1 MFSAAGV
8 HDFHFSRT
16 DVRWNPDTQTVQ
28 TTVRVFTD
36 DLELALR
43 NHHGL
48 SEDVKIWLGDKSEW
62 AQADSAIHTWL
73 QAHLTVALDESTVH
87 WTWVGKEVE
96 LDITYLYLESQPLVH
111 RSGRW
116 RASNSLLYAEFNDQV
131 NEIHLHDIGADGV
144 EVERREMLNAEWP
157 SFNWDSTS
165 PADDREED

>member
-16 DVRWNPDTQTVQ
+16 DARWNPDSQTVQ

-48 SEDVKIWLGDKSEW
+48 SEDVKIWLGDENEW
-62 AQADSAIHTWL
+62 ASADSAIHTWL
-73 QAHLTVALDESTVH
+73 QAHLTVALGESPVR

-96 LDITYLYLESQPLVH
+96 LDVSYLYLESQPLAH
-111 RSGRW
+111 RSGPW
-116 RASNSLLYAEFNDQV
+116 RVSNSLLFAEFNDQV
-131 NEIHLHDIGADGV
+131 NEIHLHDVGADGI

-157 SFNWDSTS
+157 SFEWDSST
-165 PADDREED
+165 PAPEPDKD